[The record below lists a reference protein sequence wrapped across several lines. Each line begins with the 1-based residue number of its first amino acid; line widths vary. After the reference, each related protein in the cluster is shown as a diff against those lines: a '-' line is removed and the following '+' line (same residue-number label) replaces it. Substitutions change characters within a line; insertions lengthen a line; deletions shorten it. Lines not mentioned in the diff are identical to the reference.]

1 MLAESER
8 RLGEVEV
15 GKFMTT
21 VSLLLGAQELHL
33 DRVNTSVGVHQ
44 AQAYQQKNMDLS
56 FIVNLREEIRDFMTI
71 FVGRMSNNMIMG
83 TLFLGIAASF
93 ICEGTIDETAPDFLH
108 HSFYHC
114 IVISFFFF
122 GLAMVFAMKAVSVSY
137 AESRQYLLH
146 MVPDQLSFD
155 DFDYVEKVNS
165 SMKKWRLP
173 VFARFF
179 QKGTDLPLDELSTKK
194 TPRPPPGENK
204 FKATGEFNKLWEP
217 SADASNECMGNGIC
231 ALCQGF
237 ALFALGHEYDRSH
250 WGAVNLYVTLSV
262 AGVLVANRMLT
273 IKFESEKEPPKRSF
287 RVCIRLFTVAVPL
300 MFLLG
305 DLSSSEEVVFCS
317 FLMMALLHSLLT
329 WMVLPA
335 ESKETPQQS
344 YEVKD
349 LEAQETLGPM
359 LHDLLAQS
367 RENARESMKD
377 TKRVHAT
384 GHIVA
389 AFAWFSLSLWIA
401 ARAVGSFH
409 FNQRIDPSAVEQL
422 SINWPNGLVA
432 FHAQALSCS
441 GDGKHLWI
449 ANRRGIYKVSGGVS
463 GGNLEPVQCSPVS
476 GHLLDMTAAC
486 DAETGRCSNL
496 ALTSNNDLINCET
509 QERYPWY
516 QRLVNITSISA
527 GGMEDLWYF
536 DGIDI
541 IHNKSKLEIPVDGYP
556 LKKFEVLGA
565 KGSLFFAEDGRLEL
579 RRSEGE
585 ELGRQ
590 KDWQL
595 PSVAA
600 ETLRGA
606 CVLDQGESVV
616 VALQDANSKRPRVLK
631 ISLK

>member
-1 MLAESER
+1 MAPKSTCR
-8 RLGEVEV
+8 
-15 GKFMTT
+15 
-21 VSLLLGAQELHL
+21 AH
-33 DRVNTSVGVHQ
+33 
-44 AQAYQQKNMDLS
+44 
-56 FIVNLREEIRDFMTI
+56 IEIA
-71 FVGRMSNNMIMG
+71 G
-83 TLFLGIAASF
+83 TLVVVEAG
-93 ICEGTIDETAPDFLH
+93 
-108 HSFYHC
+108 
-114 IVISFFFF
+114 IVIAFFFF

-146 MVPDQLSFD
+146 MVPDQLSFA

-165 SMKKWRLP
+165 SMKKWHLP

-179 QKGTDLPLDELSTKK
+179 QKETDLSLDELSTKK
-194 TPRPPPGENK
+194 PPRPPFGENK

-217 SADASNECMGNGIC
+217 SADASNECMGNGIM

-250 WGAVNLYVTLSV
+250 WGSVNLYVTLSV

-273 IKFESEKEPPKRSF
+273 IKFESEKEPPRRSF
-287 RVCIRLFTVAVPL
+287 RMCMRLFTVAVPL

-305 DLSSSEEVVFCS
+305 DLSGSQVVVFCS
-317 FLMMALLHSLLT
+317 FLMMALLHCLLT

-335 ESKETPQQS
+335 APAVESKETREQS

-349 LEAQETLGPM
+349 LEAQAETLGPM

-389 AFAWFSLSLWIA
+389 AFAWFSLALWIA
-401 ARAVGSFH
+401 LQALGSFH
-409 FNQRIDPSAVEQL
+409 FNQKRIDPSAVEQL
-422 SINWPNGLVA
+422 PINWPKGLVA

-441 GDGKHLWI
+441 GDGNHLWI
-449 ANRRGIYKVSGGVS
+449 ANRRGVYKVSGGVS
-463 GGNLEPVQCSPVS
+463 GGDLEPVQCPPVS

-486 DAETGRCSNL
+486 DQTGRCSNL

-509 QERYPWY
+509 QETYPWN

-541 IHNKSKLEIPVDGYP
+541 IHNKSKLEMPVDGYP
-556 LKKFEVLGA
+556 LKKFEVLGPT
-565 KGSLFFAEDGRLEL
+565 GSATLFFAEDGSLDAGPMEL
-579 RRSEGE
+579 
-585 ELGRQ
+585 
-590 KDWQL
+590 
-595 PSVAA
+595 
-600 ETLRGA
+600 
-606 CVLDQGESVV
+606 
-616 VALQDANSKRPRVLK
+616 
-631 ISLK
+631 